1 MKDPYEILGVPRN
14 ASDAQ
19 VKTAYR
25 RLAKKYHPDM
35 HPGDTITLEKFRDI
49 CAAYET
55 LTSTPKP
62 SQEPPQ
68 PPPQSRKRKRAHFGY
83 RKRMDEHQASPFS
96 PDSIK
101 TTDNNA
107 STEKRS
113 TEEVFSDLFSGLK
126 SAGKK
131 AFTKPNTEGAYRL
144 ELDFTEAALGTTKRI
159 NLPTGKQ
166 LSVKIPGGIL
176 DGQHIRLRNQ
186 SPQGSANQDGPS
198 LITIHIKD
206 HPYFT
211 RHGANVHLELPVRVD
226 EAVLGSKMNIP
237 TVDGSVV
244 FTLPPDSNAQSV
256 FRLKG
261 KGAKVR
267 GKPSSDNQAMRGDQ
281 YISLKIVLPNPSDHG
296 FIKLIKRWRPSHSY
310 QVRNHLNTELAS
322 E

>member
-1 MKDPYEILGVPRN
+1 MKDPHEILGVPRS
-14 ASDAQ
+14 ADDAQ
-19 VKTAYR
+19 VKSAYR
-25 RLAKKYHPDM
+25 RLAKRYHPDM
-35 HPGDTITLEKFRDI
+35 HPGDTITLEKFRDV
-49 CAAYET
+49 CAAYEA
-55 LTSTPKP
+55 LTATPKP
-62 SQEPPQ
+62 TQEPRHSQ
-68 PPPQSRKRKRAHFGY
+68 AQNRKRKRAHFGY
-83 RKRMDEHQASPFS
+83 RKHMDEYQASPFS
-96 PDSIK
+96 PGEAQTAKND
-101 TTDNNA
+101 
-107 STEKRS
+107 KRS
-113 TEEVFSDLFSGLK
+113 TEDVFSDLFSGLK

-131 AFTKPNTEGAYRL
+131 AFTKSKNEGAYRL
-144 ELDFTEAALGTTKRI
+144 DLDFSEAALGTTKRI

-166 LSVKIPGGIL
+166 LNVKIPGGIL

-186 SPQGSANQDGPS
+186 TSQGSTNQDPS
-198 LITIHIKD
+198 LITICIKD

-244 FTLPPDSNAQSV
+244 FTLPPGSNAQSV

-267 GKPSSDNQAMRGDQ
+267 GKQSTNKQPMRGDQ
-281 YISLKIVLPNPSDHG
+281 YISIKIVLPTPADQG
-296 FIKLIKRWRPSHSY
+296 FAKLIKRWRPSHNY